1 MKKLIKG
8 SLLGLG
14 TTTCLVLLAAKVAL
28 GYSPYAVYNIP
39 DVATGIGA
47 KLACSAR
54 YVSELDDQQAAT
66 DIAVYSPILDLL
78 DYSFDDTNKLASAS
92 LLGLKTRQASFK
104 SGLGCALVYE
114 SEDKR
119 ETLEWPTLTS
129 TEASWPLGDT
139 VNTIVPNLQK
149 KLDKMLITDNKEGH
163 DTRALVV
170 VKEGKIVAES
180 YTGEFNKDSVFI
192 GWSMSKSVNSLIAGH
207 LEYKGL
213 LNDSETHLFPAW
225 QHDERK
231 NISLKNMLQMT
242 DGLDFDETYHPGQT
256 ATQMLFQ
263 TPAAALF
270 TQQLPLRH
278 PPGTINNY
286 SSGTANLISD
296 LIQKRIE
303 GDEQKDINFIV
314 EQFFK
319 PLGMTSITYEMDQSA
334 TFLASSYLYA
344 SARDWARI
352 GQLMINKGKIN
363 GERIVNQDWVERSLQ
378 KNSSTNKPD
387 YGYQWWLNTSETK
400 PRWPDLATNVFAAK
414 GSRSQFIMVIPDEDL
429 VIVRLGWSQKKYRDN
444 GNFKA
449 ISSWF

>member
-1 MKKLIKG
+1 MKKIIKA
-8 SLLGLG
+8 SLLGIG
-14 TTTCLVLLAAKVAL
+14 AGTCLVLVAAKVAL

-66 DIAVYSPILDLL
+66 DIAVYSPILELL
-78 DYSFDDTNKLASAS
+78 DYSFDDTHKLASAS
-92 LLGLKTRQASFK
+92 FLGIKTRQASFK
-104 SGLGCALVYE
+104 EGLGCALVYQ

-119 ETLEWPTLTS
+119 ETLIWPTLTS
-129 TEASWPLGDT
+129 KKAPWPLGNT
-139 VNTIVPNLQK
+139 VNTIAPNLQE
-149 KLDKMLITDNKEGH
+149 KLDKILITDNKEGH
-163 DTRALVV
+163 DSRALVV
-170 VKEGKIVAES
+170 VKDGKIVAES
-180 YTGEFNKDSVFI
+180 YTEAFNKDSVFI

-213 LNDSETHLFPAW
+213 LKDEETGLFPTW
-225 QHDERK
+225 QQDERK
-231 NISLKNMLQMT
+231 HISLKHMLQMT

-263 TPAAALF
+263 TPAAAQF

-278 PPGTINNY
+278 TPGEINNY
-286 SSGTANLISD
+286 SSGTANLIAG
-296 LIQKRIE
+296 LIQERIE
-303 GDEQKDINFIV
+303 GDEQKDINFTA

-319 PLGMTSITYEMDQSA
+319 PIGMTSITYEMDQSA

-352 GQLMINKGKIN
+352 GQLMLNKGEIN
-363 GERIVNQDWVERSLQ
+363 GERIVSQDWVERSLQ

-400 PRWPDLATNVFAAK
+400 PRWPDLADNAFAAK
-414 GSRSQFIMVIPDEDL
+414 GSRSQFITVIPDKDL
-429 VIVRLGWSQKKYRDN
+429 VIVRLGWSSKKYKDN
-444 GNFKA
+444 ENFKT
-449 ISSWF
+449 ISDWF